1 MATQVLTRWV
11 DEKNRTS
18 LSTELRKKRFE
29 LFRGLFEGL
38 LKTQKR
44 PIRILD
50 VGGRSTTWERAG
62 FTQYDR
68 SQVQI
73 TILNTEPASSRYPH
87 IQTVCGD
94 ARSMPQYSDQSFD
107 IVFSNSV
114 IEHVG
119 DFADQT
125 RMAEEIRRVG
135 QRYFLQTP
143 NRFFPVE
150 PHFLFPLFQFF
161 PLWFKMLLIRNF
173 NLGWRPQTS
182 DPTAARELALSVQ
195 LLGKHQLMR
204 LFPGAKVYA
213 EKFWGMHKS
222 YMMCGGWEE

>member
-1 MATQVLTRWV
+1 MATQILTRWV
-11 DEKNRTS
+11 DEKNGSS

-29 LFRGLFEGL
+29 VFRELFESL
-38 LKTQKR
+38 LKTQNH
-44 PIRILD
+44 PIKILD

-62 FTQYDR
+62 FTQYNS

-73 TILNTEPASSRYPH
+73 TIINTEPVSSRYDH
-87 IQTVCGD
+87 IKTIPGD
-94 ARSMPQYSDQSFD
+94 ARSMPEYQDKEFD

-119 DFADQT
+119 TFEDQA
-125 RMAEEIRRVG
+125 RMAEEVRRVG

-161 PLWFKMLLIRNF
+161 PLWFKVLLIQNF
-173 NLGWRPQTS
+173 NLGWRPRTQGYQ
-182 DPTAARELALSVQ
+182 AAKDLALSVQ
-195 LLGKHQLMR
+195 LLSKRQLIR
-204 LFPGAKVYA
+204 LFPDAKVHS
-213 EKFWGMHKS
+213 EKFWGLNKS
-222 YMMCGGWEE
+222 YMMCGGWE